1 MQAPGEQLAESAKAG
16 MLCLLNDLD
25 AINFFFIEGYG
36 CHFSGA
42 IAELQL
48 LRTLSLVSRDLDAAT
63 RSVLNEL
70 SQAALAQN
78 YHPAFQACIA
88 VFCPDVMEGAKHF
101 FAAKS
106 VAAAMCCYHLS
117 ELNGDHSFLSE
128 LIVEKFRQFD
138 NEWLLHELNK
148 CPRLRALSI
157 SGRGFILAEAH
168 LLGFLLSQVKSVRHL
183 Q

>member
-25 AINFFFIEGYG
+25 AINFFPIEGYSSWDG
-36 CHFSGA
+36 CNFSGA
-42 IAELQL
+42 MAELQL

-117 ELNGDHSFLSE
+117 ELKIN
-128 LIVEKFRQFD
+128 VEEFRQFD

-157 SGRGFILAEAH
+157 SDRGFIPAEAH